1 MNKREEEK
9 NFVDNVKFQNDNYK
23 MYENKVAEIKATYA
37 QLMDDYNKYSVM
49 TINSPFNVEYKQIY
63 SNIRM
68 NIQNIFSSLFQMSNK
83 IDEDNNVV
91 LNNMDK
97 VDVLIAGEKKMS
109 QELETDRNIKLTNER
124 SSTTLNS
131 DYKTINYE
139 EIYRLLSLIFSII
152 MVVII
157 GFILNQ
163 YYTNTIY

>member
-49 TINSPFNVEYKQIY
+49 TINSPFNVEYKLIY

-163 YYTNTIY
+163 YYTNTI

>member
-163 YYTNTIY
+163 YYTNTI

>member
-1 MNKREEEK
+1 
-9 NFVDNVKFQNDNYK
+9 
-23 MYENKVAEIKATYA
+23 
-37 QLMDDYNKYSVM
+37 MDDYNKYSTM

-124 SSTTLNS
+124 SSTTLKS

-157 GFILNQ
+157 GFIINQ
-163 YYTNTIY
+163 YYTNTI

>member
-23 MYENKVAEIKATYA
+23 MYENKVAEIKATYT
-37 QLMDDYNKYSVM
+37 QLMDDYNKYSAM
-49 TINSPFNVEYKQIY
+49 TINSPSNVEYKQIY

-91 LNNMDK
+91 LGNMDK
-97 VDVLIAGEKKMS
+97 VEVLIAGEKKMS

-157 GFILNQ
+157 GFIINQ
-163 YYTNTIY
+163 YYTNTI